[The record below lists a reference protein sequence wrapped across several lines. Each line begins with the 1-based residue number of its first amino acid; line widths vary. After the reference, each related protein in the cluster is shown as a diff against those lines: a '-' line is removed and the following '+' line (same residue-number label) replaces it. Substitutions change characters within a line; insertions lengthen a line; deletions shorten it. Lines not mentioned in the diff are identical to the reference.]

1 MRCSLR
7 KCIKVAVFGCILMF
21 SIIFYLHNFE
31 KSLTEEGRTFVREQH
46 GGPVDP
52 LLDTELSRKQRNAMS
67 VETIKDDQEKEKIQ
81 SIRTTVKPRD
91 KRTELEDIF
100 IAIKTTKKYH
110 ANRLKLL
117 LDTWIALAKEEVTK
131 LIISLGLNIFS

>member
-100 IAIKTTKKYH
+100 IAIKTTKS
-110 ANRLKLL
+110 
-117 LDTWIALAKEEVTK
+117 TMQIA
-131 LIISLGLNIFS
+131 